1 MSNTYK
7 AKSCGAVKDLR
18 GEAQAS
24 AIPAKG
30 IAAQSAA
37 DLVTKGRGISFAAAL
52 MAATGLLFGAGTAS
66 ALQTP
71 DLSKNDGRIKYVD
84 YRPDDVVPINAC
96 EGVITTITF
105 SEGERVENYGSGFS
119 TAWEFATRGNHFYL
133 KPKETQGTT
142 NLIVMTD
149 KRVYTFDVKYSNR
162 RKGVT
167 YRMIFRY
174 PDEEKALAA
183 EKAKAEEK
191 KKLMSQDSI
200 DAAVPSPKD
209 ELARL
214 RAEERMS
221 GSSGAGTSEDVDA
234 LVKTARIAGKPGYNW
249 AYTMNFGKS
258 PASKD
263 LAPAAVYD
271 DGRFTVIRLPAG
283 AELPAVYQVRAED
296 GEQIVKTHVDPRTNS
311 VIVEKVCREL
321 RLRNGQAVVGLYNED
336 YGRLITGTPSKSTM
350 KGLKRGWTEGA
361 KE

>member
-1 MSNTYK
+1 MSK
-7 AKSCGAVKDLR
+7 KHLAPGCGDGGA
-18 GEAQAS
+18 GEL
-24 AIPAKG
+24 
-30 IAAQSAA
+30 SAA
-37 DLVTKGRGISFAAAL
+37 PRASRLVKAGRALALSAAACLLFAAG
-52 MAATGLLFGAGTAS
+52 AAN
-66 ALQTP
+66 ALQKP

-84 YRPDDVVPINAC
+84 YRADDVVPINAC

-105 SEGERVENYGSGFS
+105 AEDERVENYGSGFS

-149 KRVYTFDVKYSNR
+149 KRVYSFDVKYSKVR
-162 RKGVT
+162 RGVT

-174 PDEEKALAA
+174 PVEEKAAA
-183 EKAKAEEK
+183 EAKARAEEK
-191 KKLMSQDSI
+191 KALMNQDPI
-200 DAAVPSPKD
+200 NTAVPSPKD
-209 ELARL
+209 ELAQL
-214 RAEERMS
+214 RAEKRLAGES
-221 GSSGAGTSEDVDA
+221 AAGSAREVDA
-234 LVKTARIAGKPGYNW
+234 LVKTARTAGRPGYNW

-271 DGRFTVIRLPAG
+271 DGRFTVIRMPPG
-283 AELPAVYQVRAED
+283 AEIPAVYQVRAED
-296 GEQIVKTHVDPRTNS
+296 GEQLVKTHVDPRTNA

-336 YGRLITGTPSKSTM
+336 YGRLIAGTPSKSTM
-350 KGLKRGWTEGA
+350 PGLKRGWTDGA